1 MFLIP
6 RTDVIVIL
14 LAECGLVLCGPSLCC
29 VTFRHREA
37 GKKKLYGTAALGRN
51 YVYAMCG
58 IPIFLHKSSQI
69 NYRKLNNS
77 HLTLNPDWLY
87 F

>member
-1 MFLIP
+1 MVSNVFLIP

-29 VTFRHREA
+29 VTLRHREA
-37 GKKKLYGTAALGRN
+37 GKNKLYLKCSTAALGRN

-58 IPIFLHKSSQI
+58 IPIILHKS
-69 NYRKLNNS
+69 YK
-77 HLTLNPDWLY
+77 
-87 F
+87 